1 MAPAKI
7 TVAAHILSKKLQFK
21 PQLCKFLG
29 IPLVSPRGD
38 IPILISK
45 FLKLYQPQSPGL
57 RKDRIWEENL
67 KAILCGKD
75 GVGMPEVNK
84 ILSPQFNDSSLR
96 NMEME
101 RQKDIRHDRR

>member
-1 MAPAKI
+1 MHFPFGM
-7 TVAAHILSKKLQFK
+7 VLE
-21 PQLCKFLG
+21 KFFG
-29 IPLVSPRGD
+29 M
-38 IPILISK
+38 
-45 FLKLYQPQSPGL
+45 QSPGL

-101 RQKDIRHDRR
+101 RQKDIRSSVPYPCFSITLLCLNM